1 MTSHDEIASM
11 LAVIDTQ
18 LPEVSPIIVTKA
30 TTWRNVRRRTDSMF
44 TNQTRVS
51 EASGIALQHLKP
63 EEPNVSGHSKYY
75 ESTPASLL
83 ARMAPSTD
91 QNHIW
96 GSTRAVSTCFGQ
108 NLPPHT
114 PRPPDVDDPTTREK
128 TYLQTPRRLRPYNS
142 NWKTY
147 ARIQN
152 SEPIS
157 SQHYPELPR
166 KPDPDQG

>member
-1 MTSHDEIASM
+1 MASHEEIAAM
-11 LAVIDTQ
+11 LADMDTQ
-18 LPEVSPIIVTKA
+18 LPDVSPIKSPKRPRDETPKTNWFHVHKPDEDIRSI
-30 TTWRNVRRRTDSMF
+30 RN
-44 TNQTRVS
+44 
-51 EASGIALQHLKP
+51 ALLHLKP
-63 EEPNVSGHSKYY
+63 EEPNVNGHSKYY

-83 ARMAPSTD
+83 ARMASSTD

-128 TYLQTPRRLRPYNS
+128 TYLQTTRRLRPYNS

-152 SEPIS
+152 AEPIS